1 MGKKQ
6 NPQKNNRFEFPEM
19 TVTATGF
26 LFYEIKCFFD
36 IKKSARR
43 TRCRLNQM
51 TQISRRYKIHDKQAI
66 TRRLNQAFSVRK
78 YTF

>member
-1 MGKKQ
+1 MGKKKK

-51 TQISRRYKIHDKQAI
+51 TQISRR
-66 TRRLNQAFSVRK
+66 
-78 YTF
+78 